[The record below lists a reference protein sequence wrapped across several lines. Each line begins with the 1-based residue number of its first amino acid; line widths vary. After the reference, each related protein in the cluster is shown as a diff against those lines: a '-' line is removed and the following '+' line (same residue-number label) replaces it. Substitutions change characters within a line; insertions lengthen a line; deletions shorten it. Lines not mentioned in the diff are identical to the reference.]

1 LTDEPTPLRFFV
13 GASLLANPANTIREY
28 LFVRD
33 QGRSYKSRS
42 KKRDRQMDQNI
53 KSIAAEA
60 SSFSIDALHLDLR
73 GISPATA
80 QAAVQL
86 LGPALTNALHHP
98 QDIQLT
104 GASTPEQVASAI
116 AHQLARRLGSL
127 KP

>member
-1 LTDEPTPLRFFV
+1 
-13 GASLLANPANTIREY
+13 
-28 LFVRD
+28 
-33 QGRSYKSRS
+33 
-42 KKRDRQMDQNI
+42 MDQNI
-53 KSIAAEA
+53 KSIAAEAAPTGTARHVGDASA

-80 QAAVQL
+80 QAAVRL
-86 LGPALTNALHHP
+86 LGPALTNALNHP

-104 GASTPEQVASAI
+104 GTSTPEQVASAI